1 MARSKGKWSKHTAMY
16 MNPQLRPVLPHTE
29 LLNQK
34 NFYRLLKMYRHIIV
48 KPSNSSGGDGVIQ
61 ITTIAPNQF
70 KVHYEKK
77 QKKVN
82 LEQLYPLIRRLTP
95 NSKATYIVQRRIS
108 LLKINGKPFDL
119 RVMVQR
125 KKGVGWLVTGIMAK
139 VAGSGYFIT
148 NLVRSKGKALPYHTA
163 LRQCNRA
170 KMLSPN
176 CWNSKFAGMPSWLS
190 NNFRNITKSG
200 RLAWIWES
208 MNPASFG
215 IIEANFSPD
224 KTYFKRLKDKTMYRR
239 IMAIYNKH

>member
-1 MARSKGKWSKHTAMY
+1 MVQTHGDVHESAIA
-16 MNPQLRPVLPHTE
+16 PRPSPHRTPE
-29 LLNQK
+29 PK

-170 KMLSPN
+170 KMLSPQLLEQQIR
-176 CWNSKFAGMPSWLS
+176 WYALMAVKQLQKYYKIRTVGLDMG
-190 NNFRNITKSG
+190 IDESG
-200 RLAWIWES
+200 KLW
-208 MNPASFG
+208 

-239 IMAIYNKH
+239 IMAIYNER